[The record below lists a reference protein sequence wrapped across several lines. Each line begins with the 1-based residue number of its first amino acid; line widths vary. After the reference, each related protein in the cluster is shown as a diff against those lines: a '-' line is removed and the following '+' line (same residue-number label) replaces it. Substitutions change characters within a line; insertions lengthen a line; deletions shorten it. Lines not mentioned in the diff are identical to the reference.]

1 MSNVIEFPRSSVR
14 AFVKDAEK
22 HMARLCKAVQY
33 RLKAA
38 ELSRRAEVATD
49 AAEVKSL
56 LQDAVSW
63 IRLAEN
69 EDWLV
74 TNSLIAEERE

>member
-1 MSNVIEFPRSSVR
+1 MSNVIEFPRPSVL

-22 HMARLCKAVQY
+22 HMARLRKAVQY

-38 ELSRRAEVATD
+38 ELSRRAEAATD
-49 AAEVKSL
+49 PAEVKSL

-63 IRLAEN
+63 MRLAEN

-74 TNSLIAEERE
+74 TNALISEETE